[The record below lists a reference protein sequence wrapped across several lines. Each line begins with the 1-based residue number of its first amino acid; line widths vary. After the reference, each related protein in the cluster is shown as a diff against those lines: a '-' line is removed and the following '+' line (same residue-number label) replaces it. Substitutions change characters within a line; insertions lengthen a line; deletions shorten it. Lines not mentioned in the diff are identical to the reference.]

1 MIYITIFLYKLR
13 KKYKKYKTITRY
25 FINFKVTDTLL
36 SSIFYARIYFFIS
49 LSLSMSIF
57 FSSSSQY
64 PDKPNLNLIRCD

>member
-49 LSLSMSIF
+49 LSSSIF

>member
-13 KKYKKYKTITRY
+13 KKYKNYKPITRN
-25 FINFKVTDTLL
+25 FINFKVTDTFL
-36 SSIFYARIYFFIS
+36 SLIFYARIYFFI
-49 LSLSMSIF
+49 SLSMSIF

>member
-1 MIYITIFLYKLR
+1 MIYMTIFLYKLR

-49 LSLSMSIF
+49 LSLSIF